1 MNLML
6 LETETNTADLDAETF
21 AADEYNKK
29 FKRINIIFKS
39 KSNREE
45 SDDSSS
51 VQSISKRKF
60 KLPLLELKSLVVKL
74 KTGCHF
80 GFENEVEGE
89 ERINLAMKGFSVKD
103 NPKIYSLKNLC
114 TLLAGLFAGS
124 RALLT
129 VPFATKKN
137 QGKSKNSL

>member
-6 LETETNTADLDAETF
+6 LETEMNPADLDAETF

-39 KSNREE
+39 KSNNREE
-45 SDDSSS
+45 SDNSSS

-60 KLPLLELKSLVVKL
+60 KLPLLELKSLVVKS

-80 GFENEVEGE
+80 GVS
-89 ERINLAMKGFSVKD
+89 LVKL
-103 NPKIYSLKNLC
+103 IV
-114 TLLAGLFAGS
+114 TQI
-124 RALLT
+124 LT
-129 VPFATKKN
+129 RLISFN
-137 QGKSKNSL
+137 I